1 MKNMNPLLKYP
12 VRKFF
17 AILLLLFANPILFA
31 QMEDTSYISIAPSG
45 IQQMIV
51 PGTPPVVTIQVSG
64 YYNIGL
70 LDLAAND
77 NTSFNKSDFVNGRNF
92 GTRYG
97 YGVSITGKLSLHK
110 EGNIRLTVTPSFQRF
125 QSNFI
130 IASSKE
136 GSVSY
141 NVLSGAIGIE
151 DNFTPYRQFKPY
163 VGFDVVGSAISGSA
177 VLKTDSTDFNLNIK
191 SSFRI
196 GFDLNFGFEY
206 AFNNN
211 VGVNLGMK
219 LTHANAILRKSQTSS
234 NPNETYLN
242 DEHVTPQIPYSGWKQ
257 FLYSSFY
264 GGINFY
270 FGMKNKK

>member
-1 MKNMNPLLKYP
+1 MLKYP

-17 AILLLLFANPILFA
+17 LILLLFLVNSLFA
-31 QMEDTSYISIAPSG
+31 QTPDTSYLSIAPSH
-45 IQQMIV
+45 IQKMMV
-51 PGTPPVVTIQVSG
+51 PGTAPFLTLQLSG

-70 LDLAAND
+70 LDLAADD
-77 NTSFNKSDFVNGRNF
+77 NTSFNKADFVAGRNF

-97 YGVSITGKLSLHK
+97 YGVSLTGKISLHK
-110 EGNIRLTVTPSFQRF
+110 EGNIRLTVTPSYQRF

-130 IASSKE
+130 VSNSQE
-136 GSVSY
+136 GNVSY
-141 NVLSGAIGIE
+141 NVFSGAIGLE
-151 DNFTPYRQFKPY
+151 DNFTPYRPFKPY
-163 VGFDVVGSAISGSA
+163 VGFDILGSSISGSA
-177 VLKTDSTDFNLNIK
+177 VLKTDSTDFNLDIK

-211 VGVNLGMK
+211 VGINLGMK

-234 NPNETYLN
+234 NSNETYLN

-257 FLYSSFY
+257 FFYSSFY